1 MVAPTAVAAI
11 KIFFILLFTGIL
23 QSVYH
28 HQSLNKQEWV
38 LIDIQKTYMKQRFT
52 HVYLK
57 LGFAIVIVLFVSC
70 HSSRR
75 SIGIEEGWELL
86 GEQKVNFVRDKDE
99 IIVHNKA
106 PYTAMRFK
114 VEERDVH
121 IKDLKVYFQNGDKL
135 EPNIDDD
142 IQAGEFSRVIDL
154 GREGRYIDHIEFNYR
169 TTGNVLKGRAN
180 VLVLGKK
187 YYRDY

>member
-1 MVAPTAVAAI
+1 MMKNFTWRLIVT
-11 KIFFILLFTGIL
+11 IF
-23 QSVYH
+23 V
-28 HQSLNKQEWV
+28 
-38 LIDIQKTYMKQRFT
+38 
-52 HVYLK
+52 
-57 LGFAIVIVLFVSC
+57 VLFVSC

-86 GEQKVNFVRDKDE
+86 SEQKVNFVKDKDE
-99 IIVHNKA
+99 IVINNRT

-114 VEERDVH
+114 VEDRDVH

-154 GREGRYIDHIEFNYR
+154 GREGRYIDHIEFRYR
-169 TTGNVLKGRAN
+169 TTAPILKGRAN